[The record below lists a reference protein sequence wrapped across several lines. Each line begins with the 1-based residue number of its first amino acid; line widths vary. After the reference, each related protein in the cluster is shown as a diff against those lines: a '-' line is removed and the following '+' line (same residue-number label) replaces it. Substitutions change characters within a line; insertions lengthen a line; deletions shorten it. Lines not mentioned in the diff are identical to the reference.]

1 MRKITGLVWSALLA
15 ALLTAGCSAPA
26 PAVNRA
32 TVNTCYAFGL
42 RALQR
47 HITVAGRP
55 AACAGLTDQQINAAA
70 ARAVGAAVGAAPK
83 TVARRLS
90 VRDRVY
96 LERLLRGAGPALAAA
111 APVRPT
117 AGLPLRLAALAAWL
131 STAAAGAY
139 LLAGWLAASRTQ
151 RRRRPGGL
159 VFSHFALAVAGLGVW
174 IAFSAT
180 GSRVL
185 GWVAVGL
192 IILIA
197 GLGMGALTAALSQPS
212 PGPAPARDAAP
223 ARART
228 PVAVIAGH
236 GVLAATTILLVLLA
250 TIGAA

>member
-1 MRKITGLVWSALLA
+1 MLSSVTSRWPPG
-15 ALLTAGCSAPA
+15 
-26 PAVNRA
+26 
-32 TVNTCYAFGL
+32 
-42 RALQR
+42 Q
-47 HITVAGRP
+47 

-83 TVARRLS
+83 TVARRLA

-96 LERLLRGAGPALAAA
+96 LERLLRGAGPPGPAPAAA
-111 APVRPT
+111 APAWPS
-117 AGLPLRLAALAAWL
+117 AALPLRLAALAAWL

-139 LLAGWLAASRTQ
+139 LLAGWLAASGAQ

-159 VFSHFALAVAGLGVW
+159 VFSHFALAVTGLGVW

-180 GSRVL
+180 GSHVL
-185 GWVAVGL
+185 GWLAVGL

-197 GLGMGALTAALSQPS
+197 GLGMGVLTAALSQPS
-212 PGPAPARDAAP
+212 PGPAPARALHRPGMLAPRPGARPAAP
-223 ARART
+223 TRART